1 MIVKS
6 TSQILRP
13 GFEPGIVALRGQIN
27 DYSNSN
33 DEKHIDYDKFLQ
45 YMESIGLN
53 RVTMKTRMAYARR
66 YDHLLVTGDFSEIME
81 FSNDKKKHIMKSLA
95 LLSKYLGCYDRWQDY
110 KNRYQLKW
118 IVSRDSL
125 ANFQSLTN
133 LDNEFSSMVD
143 WVKKSIEKYPRFS
156 NIMKFGVLTGLRP
169 AETLESFNLL
179 PIREPKKEYL
189 SKDRKVLEHF
199 RFPSI
204 FLRRTKKA
212 FISIMNED
220 ILNLVEEH
228 GDEVLNYDKVRLTF
242 ERNHQKFYMS
252 YCRKIFA
259 TFLRNDGVE
268 PELIDLL
275 QGRIANSIFVRHY
288 YRPYMSKF
296 EG

>member
-1 MIVKS
+1 M
-6 TSQILRP
+6 
-13 GFEPGIVALRGQIN
+13 
-27 DYSNSN
+27 
-33 DEKHIDYDKFLQ
+33 
-45 YMESIGLN
+45 
-53 RVTMKTRMAYARR
+53 
-66 YDHLLVTGDFSEIME
+66 
-81 FSNDKKKHIMKSLA
+81 
-95 LLSKYLGCYDRWQDY
+95 
-110 KNRYQLKW
+110 
-118 IVSRDSL
+118 
-125 ANFQSLTN
+125 
-133 LDNEFSSMVD
+133 
-143 WVKKSIEKYPRFS
+143 
-156 NIMKFGVLTGLRP
+156 TGLRP

-204 FLRRTKKA
+204 SLRRTKKT

-259 TFLRNDGVE
+259 TFLRNEGVE
-268 PELIDLL
+268 TELIDLL

-288 YRPYMSKF
+288 YRPDSSKF
-296 EG
+296 DEIRSKLTKLHSLLLN